1 MTHFKKSIYRTC
13 FFIFLALQVHFIAS
27 AHAESISLRSAEGDW
42 ISSMIFQNECD
53 GKTQCLVSWNEGEDF
68 LSLGI
73 GHFIWYPQDRSDR
86 YQESFPALMSYLET
100 QNKKIPEEIKAMLK
114 NGPPWKTREE
124 FLSAQFGAE
133 AERLRGFL
141 KETMGAQ
148 AMFMLRRFQQALL
161 QMIQTTP
168 PTQRNLLAE
177 KIFGLAQTK
186 NGLYA
191 MIDYLNFKGDGL
203 SPEERY
209 RAHGWGLFQ
218 VFYEMNSPSSAEGV
232 EFEFIEAARKVLR
245 RRVDN
250 APSERQEERW
260 VKGWENRLE
269 TYSASADLF
278 KLSSASTIGLRSSEA
293 AEPIKIVSRADFA
306 VKS

>member
-1 MTHFKKSIYRTC
+1 MIHLQKSIYRTF
-13 FFIFLALQVHFIAS
+13 FFIFLPLQFYFITS
-27 AHAESISLRSAEGDW
+27 AHAESISLRSAEADW

-86 YQESFPALMSYLET
+86 YQESFPALMTYLEA
-100 QNKKIPEEIKAMLK
+100 QNKKIPEEIKALFK
-114 NGPPWKTREE
+114 KGTPWKTREE
-124 FLSAQFGAE
+124 FLLAQSGAE
-133 AERLRGFL
+133 AQRLREFL
-141 KETMGAQ
+141 KKTMGAQ
-148 AMFMLRRFQQALL
+148 AMFMLRRFQQAIL

-168 PTQRNLLAE
+168 PDQRNLLAE

-203 SPEERY
+203 SPVERY

-218 VFYEMNSPSSAEGV
+218 VFYEMKWPSSENGAEV
-232 EFEFIEAARKVLR
+232 EFVEAAHKVLR

-260 VKGWENRLE
+260 VLGWENRLK
-269 TYSASADLF
+269 TYSSSSDLF
-278 KLSSASTIGLRSSEA
+278 NQSLRPTRGVYLSEA
-293 AEPIKIVSRADFA
+293 VEPLEILNRADFV